1 MVMKEE
7 ERERKTANMELFS
20 GLTYSAAVD
29 QESVQKFNVDVN
41 IHRSVYVSECDW
53 GRRAHRLT
61 ESALLDLSA
70 VWSAYGYKELSLK
83 KKHLRET
90 SYYFF
95 HFHFIVLR
103 QSCLICNDQICMQ
116 GFFFSLLN
124 FLQSYKTLCSFIF
137 WVSTSVCI
145 TLGGGEIF

>member
-70 VWSAYGYKELSLK
+70 VWSAFGFKELSLK
-83 KKHLRET
+83 KKT
-90 SYYFF
+90 S
-95 HFHFIVLR
+95 V
-103 QSCLICNDQICMQ
+103 
-116 GFFFSLLN
+116 GN
-124 FLQSYKTLCSFIF
+124 FLLFFPFSFYSFKAIM
-137 WVSTSVCI
+137 SN
-145 TLGGGEIF
+145 L